1 MIGIDAALN
10 SFSAAVVD
18 RLMKAIWAAAM
29 WLLRTAFALMDS
41 VGGFRAV
48 QRWSTPPGAHR
59 PPPLSTPSGPP

>member
-10 SFSAAVVD
+10 SFSASVVD

-41 VGGFRAV
+41 VGGSATV
-48 QRWSTPPGAHR
+48 QRWSTPPGTRR
-59 PPPLSTPSGPP
+59 PPPRSTPSGPP